1 MPDMGRYLLIDVG
14 AGTMDVLYWDA
25 ALDIHYKAVVKSP
38 VRRLAEEASAI
49 EGDILI
55 TGCEMGGGALGS
67 ILRGK
72 ADSAR
77 VVITTEAAATLNH
90 DVEKVRSW
98 GIEVV
103 DATRV
108 AELAEDPG
116 FAHLEL
122 ADIDPERI
130 RRLIESFGVPFAF
143 DCVGLCA
150 QDHGVAPPGVSHLDF
165 RHHLFTE
172 ILDRSPSPSALLYRA
187 EEVPDVMNRLK
198 SLAGSARKLPV
209 AEGIYVMDS
218 GMAAILGASRDSA
231 ALGKERILVL
241 DVATSHTVG
250 AALERDEIAGFFE
263 YHTRDITASSLDRL
277 LKDLPEGKLTHQKI
291 LREGGH
297 GAYTRRRFPY
307 KSAEAIIVTG
317 PKRSLL
323 KDSSLSVVFGAPFG
337 DNMMTGCGGLLEA
350 IRRRQGLDP
359 AGIV

>member
-1 MPDMGRYLLIDVG
+1 MPDRGRYLLIDVG

-77 VVITTEAAATLNH
+77 VVMTTEAAATLHH
-90 DVEKVRSW
+90 DMGKVRSW

-103 DATRV
+103 DTAQALERMKN
-108 AELAEDPG
+108 PG
-116 FAHLEL
+116 LKRLEL
-122 ADIDPERI
+122 ADVDPERI
-130 RRLIESFGVPFAF
+130 RRLVESFGVPFAF

-165 RHHLFTE
+165 RHRLFTE

-187 EEVPDVMNRLK
+187 EEVPAAMNRLK
-198 SLAGSARKLPV
+198 SLAESARKLPV
-209 AEGIYVMDS
+209 EEGIYVMDS
-218 GMAAILGASRDSA
+218 GMAAILGASRDRA
-231 ALGKERILVL
+231 ARGKEKILVL

-250 AALERDEIAGFFE
+250 AALERDEIVGFFE
-263 YHTRDITASSLDRL
+263 YHTRDITASNLDRL
-277 LKDLPEGKLTHQKI
+277 LKDLPEGRLSHEEI

-297 GAYTRRRFPY
+297 GAYTRRRFPW
-307 KSAEAIIVTG
+307 EDTLPIIATG
-317 PKRSLL
+317 PKRALL
-323 KDSSLSVVFGAPFG
+323 KDSRLPIVYGAPFG

-350 IRRRQGLDP
+350 IRGRQGLDP
-359 AGIV
+359 AEIV